1 MWTTGAAAQ
10 ALHGFCSGCVV
21 DDTIGGTQV
30 TSTMNN
36 PPLSFG
42 FWSAAM
48 GGLSGVYSVDIL
60 TPDNGGAAP
69 AGSYMISGGATGT
82 ASLFKTTAWTSGALD
97 SYLGISAQPNNPLSA
112 WLPATNTVD
121 PKAMGYWVFQAPLG
135 THTLG
140 TASGTGPVL
149 RLGSF
154 IPQGSVIVAF
164 LDVGGTKTVVGTKGI
179 SATANSAALFAAGV
193 PEPGTLGLLLLG
205 LLGTAGSLLRRRR
218 GSAHTSA
225 HS

>member
-1 MWTTGAAAQ
+1 
-10 ALHGFCSGCVV
+10 
-21 DDTIGGTQV
+21 
-30 TSTMNN
+30 N
-36 PPLSFG
+36 FG

-48 GGLSGVYSVDIL
+48 GGLSGAYTIDVL

-69 AGSYMISGGATGT
+69 SGTSFMISGGATGT

-135 THTLG
+135 NHTLG
-140 TASGTGPVL
+140 TSSGTGPVL
-149 RLGSF
+149 QLGSF

-164 LDVGGTKTVVGTKGI
+164 LDTGSKGI
-179 SATANSAALFAAGV
+179 SATANSSALFAAGV
-193 PEPGTLGLLLLG
+193 P
-205 LLGTAGSLLRRRR
+205 
-218 GSAHTSA
+218 
-225 HS
+225 